1 MIFLIFVLFTRTLY
15 NSIHAVQSF
24 FFGTLH
30 FVVYPRK
37 KMPACPHLVSVEEI
51 NAEEIRRKMTEVS
64 NLVSIQNDYS
74 FCWGNQFFA
83 WSWWTREVK
92 KYLIWSFQHNLP
104 HFIVRGIIASATGI
118 NLGVPCPVCLEW
130 NHSCYEGSSSFVLS
144 IFFFAWR
151 MEYGTVIW
159 L

>member
-1 MIFLIFVLFTRTLY
+1 MERNSKGNEILVDDSLSRANHTRGNKVIFLIFVLFTRTLY

-51 NAEEIRRKMTEVS
+51 NAEEIRKKMTEVS

-74 FCWGNQFFA
+74 FSRGNQFFA
-83 WSWWTREVK
+83 WS
-92 KYLIWSFQHNLP
+92 
-104 HFIVRGIIASATGI
+104 
-118 NLGVPCPVCLEW
+118 
-130 NHSCYEGSSSFVLS
+130 
-144 IFFFAWR
+144 
-151 MEYGTVIW
+151 
-159 L
+159 